1 MTLARLLQR
10 GQLTVPQEVREKLCL
25 EPGAVLQIE
34 VTGPDRFE
42 VRRVPSMTLQQ
53 MREFVHSFEDTG
65 LDVEEA
71 RKLGE
76 ADAADALLAKLDRL
90 RSDFLA

>member
-10 GQLTVPQEVREKLCL
+10 GQLTIPQEVREKLCL

-42 VRRVPSMTLQQ
+42 VRRVPSMTFKQ
-53 MREFVHSFEDTG
+53 MQEFARSFEDTG
-65 LDVEEA
+65 LDLEEA

-76 ADAADALLAKLDRL
+76 ADAADAVLAKLDRL
-90 RSDFLA
+90 RTNSLT

>member
-1 MTLARLLQR
+1 
-10 GQLTVPQEVREKLCL
+10 
-25 EPGAVLQIE
+25 
-34 VTGPDRFE
+34 
-42 VRRVPSMTLQQ
+42 